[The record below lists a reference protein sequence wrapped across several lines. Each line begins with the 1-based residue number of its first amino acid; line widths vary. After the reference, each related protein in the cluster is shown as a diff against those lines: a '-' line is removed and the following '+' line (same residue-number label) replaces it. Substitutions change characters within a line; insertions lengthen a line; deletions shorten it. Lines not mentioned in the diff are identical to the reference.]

1 MVKNRSGKDRDDHTS
16 KINDEVFTIIK
27 SSKIAKLCLMLA
39 KHGASKSDNLNTKA
53 LKDGYQ

>member
-1 MVKNRSGKDRDDHTS
+1 MIIQV
-16 KINDEVFTIIK
+16 NDEVFTIIK